1 MPSTHT
7 ISTVHTI
14 ATSHQHCPYLHCMPS
29 VQCAFECCSANLAPE
44 FRAQTRAQIRAQKPA
59 PKLFEDVELSSPKE
73 RPNFA
78 PKSAPKCTPKFAPKS
93 RAKIFWG
100 MSRAISPRQNSAP
113 KSGLHFQP
121 PESNSVQS
129 IRGPIRSINSA
140 PNSVHQ
146 SPPLP
151 SPPLPFLPSP
161 PPPPFLP
168 LPFPLPPPLP
178 FPTFPFPL
186 PPLPSLPLPF
196 PLRRRSPPSA
206 LLPPLASE
214 LLGLSALQGTHPSH
228 LATNVFG
235 NKHSRHEHSRLN
247 SVIENTIDTPR
258 TMGMKTRGP
267 AINMYVRFP
276 PNSATTDFGQT
287 PNLAPGDWLP

>member
-1 MPSTHT
+1 MWN
-7 ISTVHTI
+7 
-14 ATSHQHCPYLHCMPS
+14 S
-29 VQCAFECCSANLAPE
+29 VIQKSARILRPNP
-44 FRAQTRAQIRAQKPA
+44 RPNTRPNPRPKLA
-59 PKLFEDVELSSPKE
+59 PKLFEECPA
-73 RPNFA
+73 RFP
-78 PKSAPKCTPKFAPKS
+78 
-93 RAKIFWG
+93 RAKI
-100 MSRAISPRQNSAP
+100 PRQNRGSI
-113 KSGLHFQP
+113 SSHQNQIR
-121 PESNSVQS
+121 SNQFGAQFGPS
-129 IRGPIRSINSA
+129 IRRPTRSID
-140 PNSVHQ
+140 PLPF
-146 SPPLP
+146 PPLP
-151 SPPLPFLPSP
+151 SPSSPPLPLPLLFPSP
-161 PPPPFLP
+161 S
-168 LPFPLPPPLP
+168 PFPLPSPS
-178 FPTFPFPL
+178 PTFPFPL

-287 PNLAPGDWLP
+287 PYSGPGDWLP